1 MGVVIEEDGK
11 TEEEFVEELLTINQE
26 LSSLNKEARK
36 LEKIIHHNV
45 LKLTKEKKMVFSP
58 DKPFNDLPLLPPKAE
73 IETRAVLKKTIPAT
87 RALAELKGLGK
98 TIPNQAILVNS
109 IILQEAKASSEIE
122 NIITTHDALFQAF
135 SAKTTQFDPATK
147 EVLRYREALWE
158 GFSSL
163 NDRPL
168 LTTNL
173 FIRIVQTIR
182 ANKAGI
188 RNTPGTKVANAATGE
203 VVFTPPEGED
213 IIRDKLKNLE
223 DYIHAEDTIDPLV
236 KLALIHYQFEAI
248 HPFSDGNGRTGRILN
263 ILYLTSNQLL
273 DLPVLYLSKYIIE
286 HKSDY
291 YRLLRGVT
299 EHQEWDPWILYL
311 LDAVEQTAIHTRD
324 KILAIREL
332 LIKTLEITKERLPSR
347 VYSKDLIELLF
358 HQPYTKAQFLVDA
371 GIAERKTAANYLK
384 EIEKIGVLQN
394 RKVGRENLYL
404 NKELFEIL
412 SK

>member
-1 MGVVIEEDGK
+1 
-11 TEEEFVEELLTINQE
+11 
-26 LSSLNKEARK
+26 
-36 LEKIIHHNV
+36 
-45 LKLTKEKKMVFSP
+45 MVFSP

-135 SAKTTQFDPATK
+135 SAKATQFDSATK

-168 LTTNL
+168 LITNL
-173 FIRIVQTIR
+173 FIRIVRTIR

-188 RNTPGTKVANAATGE
+188 RNTPGTKVANATTGE

-223 DYIHAEDTIDPLV
+223 DYIHAEDTVDPLM

-248 HPFSDGNGRTGRILN
+248 HPFTDGNGRTGRILN

-291 YRLLRGVT
+291 YRLLRDVT
-299 EHQEWDPWILYL
+299 EHQEWEPWILFM

-332 LIKTLEITKERLPSR
+332 LIKTLEITKEKLPSR

>member
-1 MGVVIEEDGK
+1 MSFDP
-11 TEEEFVEELLTINQE
+11 
-26 LSSLNKEARK
+26 
-36 LEKIIHHNV
+36 EK
-45 LKLTKEKKMVFSP
+45 P
-58 DKPFNDLPLLPPKAE
+58 YNDLPLLPPKVE
-73 IETRAVLKKTIPAT
+73 IETRTILKKAISAG
-87 RALAELKGLGK
+87 RALAELKGLGE

-122 NIITTHDALFQAF
+122 NIITTHDALFRAF
-135 SAKTTQFDPATK
+135 SAKTGQIDPATK

-163 NDRPL
+163 KDRPL

-182 ANKAGI
+182 ANRAGI

-203 VVFTPPEGED
+203 VVFTPPEGDD

-223 DYIHAEDTIDPLV
+223 DYIHADDEVDPLI

-248 HPFSDGNGRTGRILN
+248 HPFTDGNGRTGRILN
-263 ILYLTSNQLL
+263 ILFLTQKHLL

-286 HKSDY
+286 QKSDY

-299 EHQEWDPWILYL
+299 EHQEWEPWILYL
-311 LDAVEQTAIHTRD
+311 LDAVEQTALFTRD
-324 KILAIREL
+324 KILSIREL
-332 LIKTLEITKERLPSR
+332 LIKTLEFTKENLPSR

-358 HQPYTKAQFLVDA
+358 HQPYTKANFLVDE

-384 EIEKIGVLQN
+384 QLEKIGILQVQ
-394 RKVGRENLYL
+394 KVGKENLYL
-404 NKELFEIL
+404 NKELFEVL

>member
-1 MGVVIEEDGK
+1 MSFK
-11 TEEEFVEELLTINQE
+11 P
-26 LSSLNKEARK
+26 
-36 LEKIIHHNV
+36 EK
-45 LKLTKEKKMVFSP
+45 P
-58 DKPFNDLPLLPPKAE
+58 YNDLPLLPPKAE
-73 IETRAVLKKTIPAT
+73 IETKATLKKAISAG
-87 RALAELKGLGK
+87 RALAELKGLGE

-122 NIITTHDALFQAF
+122 NIITTHDALFRAF
-135 SAKTTQFDPATK
+135 SAKTGQVDPATK

-163 NDRPL
+163 KDRPF

-173 FIRIVQTIR
+173 FIQIVQTIR

-203 VVFTPPEGED
+203 VVFTPPEGEG

-223 DYIHAEDTIDPLV
+223 DYIHAEDDVDPLI

-248 HPFSDGNGRTGRILN
+248 HPFTDGNGRTGRILN
-263 ILYLTSNQLL
+263 ILFLTQKHVLG
-273 DLPVLYLSKYIIE
+273 LPVLYLSKYIIE
-286 HKSDY
+286 QKSDY

-299 EHQEWDPWILYL
+299 EHQEWEPWILYL
-311 LDAVEQTAIHTRD
+311 LEAVEQTALHTRD
-324 KILAIREL
+324 KILAIRNL
-332 LIKTLEITKERLPSR
+332 LAETLAYTKQHLPSR

-358 HQPYTKAQFLVDA
+358 HQPYTKANFLVDA
-371 GIAERKTAANYLK
+371 GISERKTAANYLK
-384 EIEKIGVLQN
+384 QLAKIGVLEVQ
-394 RKVGRENLYL
+394 KVGRENLYL
-404 NKELFEIL
+404 NKELFEVL

>member
-1 MGVVIEEDGK
+1 MNFDP
-11 TEEEFVEELLTINQE
+11 
-26 LSSLNKEARK
+26 
-36 LEKIIHHNV
+36 EK
-45 LKLTKEKKMVFSP
+45 P
-58 DKPFNDLPLLPPKAE
+58 YNDLPLLPPKTE
-73 IETRAVLKKTIPAT
+73 IETKATLKKAILAG
-87 RALAELKGLGK
+87 RALAELKGLGE
-98 TIPNQAILVNS
+98 TIPNQSILVNS

-135 SAKTTQFDPATK
+135 SAKTSQIDPATK

-163 NDRPL
+163 KDRSF

-173 FIRIVQTIR
+173 FIQIVQTIR

-203 VVFTPPEGED
+203 VVFTPPEGDD

-223 DYIHAEDTIDPLV
+223 DYIHVDNKVDPLI

-248 HPFSDGNGRTGRILN
+248 HPFADGNGRTGRILN
-263 ILYLTSNQLL
+263 ILFLSQKHLL

-286 HKSDY
+286 KKSDY

-299 EHQEWDPWILYL
+299 EHQAWEPWILYVV
-311 LDAVEQTAIHTRD
+311 DAVEQTAIFTRN
-324 KILAIREL
+324 KIFLIRDL
-332 LIKTLEITKERLPSR
+332 LNKTLEFTKENLPSR

-358 HQPYTKAQFLVDA
+358 HQPYTKANFLVDA
-371 GIAERKTAANYLK
+371 GISERKTAANYLK
-384 EIEKIGVLQN
+384 QLAKIGVLEVQ
-394 RKVGRENLYL
+394 KVGRENLYL
-404 NKELFEIL
+404 NKELFETL